1 MSGTVLKW
9 GGAHR
14 FSLSV
19 AVARSLLLSLCL
31 SLLFSCSL
39 ALPLFLFSS
48 VGLSRAH
55 LLSRFRFC
63 CFPSMNTHQA
73 YADSTKKD
81 KKRRKPQ
88 VEGKKKKKGNLV
100 TDKEHN
106 MRIFKSLLKGL
117 D

>member
-1 MSGTVLKW
+1 
-9 GGAHR
+9 
-14 FSLSV
+14 
-19 AVARSLLLSLCL
+19 
-31 SLLFSCSL
+31 
-39 ALPLFLFSS
+39 
-48 VGLSRAH
+48 
-55 LLSRFRFC
+55 
-63 CFPSMNTHQA
+63 MNTHQA